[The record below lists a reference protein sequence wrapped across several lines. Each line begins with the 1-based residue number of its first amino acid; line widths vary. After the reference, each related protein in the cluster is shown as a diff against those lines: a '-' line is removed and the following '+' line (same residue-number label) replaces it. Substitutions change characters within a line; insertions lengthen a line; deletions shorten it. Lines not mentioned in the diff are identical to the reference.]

1 MVHIIAYSE
10 SPDCTN
16 SSSGQTPLT
25 LVHIMWNRIY
35 AYFLRMV
42 WLILSSR
49 PKCNIIKKVWYT
61 PKKTR
66 YHVITICPV
75 AIHSH
80 LSNKF
85 TISYFTGT
93 ASQLLI
99 FSRWYQMFFYA
110 QLFKCWMTCRA
121 QSDKEWQLCCNVT
134 TFYVSER
141 YLLSL
146 RVAASTTIVRNVPI
160 PPKDGESWSSSVHV
174 KKLSKRL
181 TFGPRRSCG
190 EEWNKLTWV
199 M

>member
-61 PKKTR
+61 PKKNR

-85 TISYFTGT
+85 TIAYFTGT

-99 FSRWYQMFFYA
+99 FSRWYQMFFMLNFSSA
-110 QLFKCWMTCRA
+110 EWHVGHNQTK
-121 QSDKEWQLCCNVT
+121 SD
-134 TFYVSER
+134 
-141 YLLSL
+141 
-146 RVAASTTIVRNVPI
+146 
-160 PPKDGESWSSSVHV
+160 SSVAT
-174 KKLSKRL
+174 LRL
-181 TFGPRRSCG
+181 FMSRKGIYCPWGWR
-190 EEWNKLTWV
+190 LAPP
-199 M
+199 